1 MPVLN
6 RVKGVYRGSALVA
19 FVRVAGRVIWQAR
32 KIVGWNH
39 IAGPVTIDDTSG
51 ISKRLEFNDEAS
63 VSALQVLA
71 QYKEIAVGKPGG
83 EAIEVVDKEIRDD
96 RVRVFL
102 PAKPGDYGLDKGDS
116 VTFYQPV
123 WG

>member
-6 RVKGVYRGSALVA
+6 SVKGVYRGSALVQ

-32 KIVGWNH
+32 KIVGWNK
-39 IAGPVTIDDTSG
+39 IAGPVTIDDTSE
-51 ISKRLEFNDEAS
+51 ISRRLEFNDEAS
-63 VSALQVLA
+63 VSALQVLS
-71 QYKEIAVGKPGG
+71 QYKELAVGKPGG
-83 EAIEVVDKEIRDD
+83 EAIEVVDKEISGK

-102 PAKPGDYGLDKGDS
+102 PARPKDYGLNKGDS

>member
-19 FVRVAGRVIWQAR
+19 FVRVASRVIWQAR
-32 KIVGWNH
+32 KIVGWNK
-39 IAGPVTIDDTSG
+39 IAGPVTIDG
-51 ISKRLEFNDEAS
+51 ISGLKQRLDFEDEAS
-63 VSALQVLA
+63 VSALQVLS

-83 EAIEVVDKEIRDD
+83 EAIEVVDKEISSG

-102 PAKPGDYGLDKGDS
+102 PAKPKDYGLDKGDS

>member
-1 MPVLN
+1 MPILN
-6 RVKGVYRGSALVA
+6 KAKGVYRGRALVQ
-19 FVRVAGRVIWQAR
+19 FVRVAGRVIWQAK
-32 KIVGWNH
+32 KIVGWNK
-39 IAGPVTIDDTSG
+39 IAGPVTIDGISG
-51 ISKRLEFNDEAS
+51 IKQRLDFNDADS

-83 EAIEVVDKEIRDD
+83 EAIEVVDKEIRSG

-102 PAKPGDYGLDKGDS
+102 PAKPLDLGLAPGDS